1 MKKIIAVVLAAAL
14 VLGVLCACSGQ
25 NEESKSESDGK
36 ISVISTIFP
45 PYDFARQ
52 VGGDN
57 IDLSMLLKPGMESH
71 SFEPSPKDIVNIQN
85 CDLFI
90 YVGGESDEW
99 VKTILESDDKKPKKI
114 IALMDIV
121 DTVQEATIEGMT
133 TEEDHDHDDKDSEEE
148 GEHGVEYDEHVWTS
162 PKNALIISKKISE
175 AMQELDP
182 ANKPVYE
189 KNTNEYAKQLT
200 KLDSEF
206 REVADNAKN
215 KLLIFG
221 DRFPFRYFTDEYG
234 FSYYAAFPGC
244 SAETEPSA
252 ATVSF
257 LIEKTKEKNIPVVFK
272 IEFSNGKV
280 AETIADAAGAKV
292 LLMHS
297 CHNIDAD
304 SMENGATYVS
314 LMEGNLKNLK
324 EAVS

>member
-1 MKKIIAVVLAAAL
+1 MLWSDQHRLKHCWHILLPLDEIVTYDTFDITP
-14 VLGVLCACSGQ
+14 
-25 NEESKSESDGK
+25 NEGNQA
-36 ISVISTIFP
+36 IN
-45 PYDFARQ
+45 
-52 VGGDN
+52 G
-57 IDLSMLLKPGMESH
+57 LL
-71 SFEPSPKDIVNIQN
+71 
-85 CDLFI
+85 
-90 YVGGESDEW
+90 Y
-99 VKTILESDDKKPKKI
+99 TYLER
-114 IALMDIV
+114 
-121 DTVQEATIEGMT
+121 
-133 TEEDHDHDDKDSEEE
+133 
-148 GEHGVEYDEHVWTS
+148 HG
-162 PKNALIISKKISE
+162 
-175 AMQELDP
+175 
-182 ANKPVYE
+182 
-189 KNTNEYAKQLT
+189 
-200 KLDSEF
+200 
-206 REVADNAKN
+206 
-215 KLLIFG
+215 
-221 DRFPFRYFTDEYG
+221 YFTDEYG